1 MKIKIGIDLS
11 LMRYGNLQNE
21 TPMNILF
28 SAIDFK
34 TMTLNYNHSSSGN
47 KLFYI
52 NGTWDRHN
60 GKGITVLK
68 IWVAD
73 DSINSDW

>member
-52 NGTWDRHN
+52 NG
-60 GKGITVLK
+60 
-68 IWVAD
+68 
-73 DSINSDW
+73 S

>member
-47 KLFYI
+47 KLIMVVETDNRKKYHRIQNMTCRRF
-52 NGTWDRHN
+52 T
-60 GKGITVLK
+60 
-68 IWVAD
+68 
-73 DSINSDW
+73 